1 MPTTRDQ
8 LAAHLQSATTTQLA
22 EVLAVLAAKELRS
35 EPERRAQSEIIG
47 ELCRRHPEIN
57 EALERWC
64 DTLENAE
71 LSQAEMTLLLIP
83 TAALES

>member
-1 MPTTRDQ
+1 MPTTRKQ
-8 LAAHLQSATTTQLA
+8 LEQHLQAATTQQLA
-22 EVLAVLAAKELRS
+22 EVLAVLAAKEIRS

-64 DTLENAE
+64 ESLENAE
-71 LSQAEMTLLLIP
+71 LTQAEMTLLLIP
-83 TAALES
+83 TEALA